1 MKNNKFIVVLSA
13 LLCTSVLAFPIT
25 GCDKNKSSGKKDKD
39 KKISSDDEE
48 DDEDEEEEVEIN
60 LTEDDEDTQDTTPKR
75 DYDADTFSLF
85 ANMAET
91 LLDVP
96 DNGFG
101 PLFGVDGVVASLS
114 HNMEYELTY
123 IEFETEEEAE
133 AMLDKYKNIA
143 ELNSDSRTLI
153 EDDAV
158 YLDDYLTMSDGSFHY
173 VYATAAVDGYYFY
186 YFACNDEDL
195 EKMWTLNSMIGV
207 LGFYTPYNML
217 GGNPDIE
224 RTTENGS
231 NMEDLIDIGASVFG
245 CDISE
250 FEEEPTTV
258 DVIESYAY
266 VSEEFCVEYDLLN
279 FKANALTYLWSY
291 YSDVSGRYPD
301 SFSNGDCY
309 FFGQIDD
316 PEFVCGGMFVSDCYL
331 ITVECYTEEGKE
343 QVKDFIDKT
352 GLPMPDGL

>member
-1 MKNNKFIVVLSA
+1 MKNNKFIAVLSV
-13 LLCTSVLAFPIT
+13 LLCASVLAFPIT

-39 KKISSDDEE
+39 KKISTDDEE
-48 DDEDEEEEVEIN
+48 DAEDEEEEVDIE
-60 LTEDDEDTQDTTPKR
+60 LTEEVEDTEDTTPKR

-85 ANMAET
+85 VQMAET

-101 PLFGVDGVVASLS
+101 PLFGIDGVVASLS
-114 HNMEYELTY
+114 HNKDYELTY
-123 IEFETEEEAE
+123 IEFETEDEAE
-133 AMLDKYKNIA
+133 AMLDTYKEIA
-143 ELNSDSRTLI
+143 ELNSDSRTKV

-158 YLDDYLTMSDGSFHY
+158 YLDDYLTMPDGSSHY

-186 YFACNDEDL
+186 YFACNDTDL
-195 EKMWTLNSMIGV
+195 EKMWTLNGMIGV
-207 LGFYTPYNML
+207 LGFYTPYNIL

-231 NMEDLIDIGASVFG
+231 DMVDLIDIAASVFG
-245 CDISE
+245 CDTSD
-250 FEEEPTTV
+250 FEEVPLTV

-266 VSEEFCVEYDLLN
+266 SSDEFCVIYDKFN
-279 FKANALTYLWSY
+279 FRANAMTYLWSY
-291 YSDVSGRYPD
+291 YNDVNSRYPD
-301 SFSNGDCY
+301 SFTDGTGY
-309 FFGQIDD
+309 FFGQTED
-316 PEFVCGGMFVSDCYL
+316 PEFICGGMFVSNCYL

>member
-1 MKNNKFIVVLSA
+1 MKNNKFITVLSV
-13 LLCTSVLAFPIT
+13 LLCASVLAFPIT
-25 GCDKNKSSGKKDKD
+25 GCDQKKSSRKKDKD
-39 KKISSDDEE
+39 KKTSSDDEE
-48 DDEDEEEEVEIN
+48 DDEEEDVEDSEEVE
-60 LTEDDEDTQDTTPKR
+60 DTKDTTPKR

-96 DNGFG
+96 DTGFG
-101 PLFGVDGVVASLS
+101 PLFGIDGVIASLS
-114 HNMEYELTY
+114 HNNEYELTY
-123 IEFETEEEAE
+123 IEFETEKEAE
-133 AMLDKYKNIA
+133 DMLDKYKNIA

-207 LGFYTPYNML
+207 MGFYTPYNML

-224 RTTENGS
+224 RRTENGS
-231 NMEDLIDIGASVFG
+231 DMEDLIEIGASVFG
-245 CDISE
+245 CDMSD
-250 FEEEPTTV
+250 FEEEMTTV

-266 VSEEFCVEYDLLN
+266 VSEEFCVEYDMYN
-279 FKANALTYLWSY
+279 FKANALTNLWSF
-291 YSDVSGRYPD
+291 YSDVNSRYPD
-301 SFSNGDCY
+301 CFSDGTGY
-309 FFGQIDD
+309 FFGQIED